1 MSVPVLEATG
11 HTGAASAQS
20 SAWQH
25 SVECGAFKCWLVIV
39 NMNNVKVVGNRKWK
53 LISRS
58 PGVAPL
64 QVCVFMSEATVAV
77 THMGV

>member
-11 HTGAASAQS
+11 HAGAASAQS

-25 SVECGAFKCWLVIV
+25 SVECGAFKCCLVNV
-39 NMNNVKVVGNRKWK
+39 NMNNVKVVSSRMWK

-58 PGVAPL
+58 PGVQL
-64 QVCVFMSEATVAV
+64 VSRCVYSLVKPRWL
-77 THMGV
+77 